1 MARLYSS
8 STAKNVTT
16 TTAVGVR
23 SSTSSENIRCFLF
36 AMRWWMAR
44 TCASTGMGLAAMCSD
59 SSRNT
64 SRRAKA
70 RAAHQRQ
77 SPSSVT
83 SFR

>member
-8 STAKNVTT
+8 STARNVTT
-16 TTAVGVR
+16 TTGTGVR
-23 SSTSSENIRCFLF
+23 SSTSSEKRSVFLF
-36 AMRWWMAR
+36 WMRWWMAR
-44 TCASTGMGLAAMCSD
+44 TCTSTGMGFAAMCSD

-70 RAAHQRQ
+70 RAASSAR
-77 SPSSVT
+77 PSIVT